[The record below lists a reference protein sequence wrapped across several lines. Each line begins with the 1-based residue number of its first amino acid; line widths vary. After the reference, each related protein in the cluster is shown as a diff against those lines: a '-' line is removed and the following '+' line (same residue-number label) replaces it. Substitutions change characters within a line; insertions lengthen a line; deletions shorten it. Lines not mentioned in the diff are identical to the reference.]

1 MLSEKVEQVLNKQI
15 ELECFSSQLYLAMAS
30 WAEKNGFEG
39 TANFLYTHADEER
52 QHMLRL
58 FHYVNDRGGHA
69 LAGAIESP
77 ELEYE
82 SVQDVFEKILEHEI
96 FISQKINE
104 LVGVCYDERD
114 FTTQSFLQWYVNEQI
129 EEESTFRSILD
140 KITLLGDDKARMYM
154 FERDI
159 ESIAASKTAITNANA

>member
-1 MLSEKVEQVLNKQI
+1 MLSRKVEQVLNEQI
-15 ELECFSSQLYLAMAS
+15 QLESFSSQLYLAMAS
-30 WAEKNGFEG
+30 WAERNGFEG
-39 TANFLYTHADEER
+39 TADFLYTHADEER

-69 LAGAIESP
+69 IVGAIDSP
-77 ELEYE
+77 TLEYD

-96 FISQKINE
+96 YISQKINA
-104 LVGVCYDERD
+104 LVGTCYDERD

-140 KITLLGDDKARMYM
+140 KITMLGDDKARMYM

-159 ESIAASKTAITNANA
+159 ASITAAKVAVVK